1 MRFASRFILALSF
14 LTTMIHAN
22 EQPILVTYNQ
32 HEETAKWIK
41 TVLSGPNINTP
52 ETLVEL
58 KKVNR
63 PCEKHE
69 ERMVQIC
76 VDDKGSF
83 QLVQVDRSDVRKAFG
98 HLVSEDSIED
108 PSAHEHWMDIWQQE
122 EASKESAP
130 K

>member
-1 MRFASRFILALSF
+1 MKFVSKLLIIF
-14 LTTMIHAN
+14 LVLIHIARGS
-22 EQPILVTYNQ
+22 EQPILVTYNE

-58 KKVNR
+58 KKVDR

-76 VDDKGSF
+76 VNDKGSF
-83 QLVQVDRSDVRKAFG
+83 ELVQVDRADVRKAFG
-98 HLVSEDSIED
+98 HLVSENEVDD
-108 PSAHEHWMDIWQQE
+108 PAANESWQEIWREQAE
-122 EASKESAP
+122 KSAP